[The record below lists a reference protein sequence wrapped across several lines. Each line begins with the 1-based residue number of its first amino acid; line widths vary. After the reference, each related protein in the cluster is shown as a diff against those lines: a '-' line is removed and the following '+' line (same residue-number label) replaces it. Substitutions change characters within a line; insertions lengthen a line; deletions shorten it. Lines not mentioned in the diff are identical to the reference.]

1 MQAVATQAAE
11 LAALSRST
19 QPAAAAASAY
29 AGYQI
34 IRRNGAVVVFEPN
47 KIAVALMKAFLAVHG
62 TQGAA
67 SASVRETVDTL
78 TEAVVRALL
87 RSRPGGGTFHI
98 EDIQDSVELGLMRG
112 GHHEV
117 ARAYVLYR
125 ERRTQER
132 ARQGVAPVARAAE
145 IHVVDNGQRMPL
157 DMAAMQ
163 ALVESAC
170 TGLGADVKAEPILA
184 ETRRNLYDGVPIDEV
199 YKASILAA
207 RTLIE
212 KDPAY
217 SRATARLLLHTI
229 RREILGGEVTQ
240 AQMGERY
247 AEYFPQF
254 IKKGVQAEL
263 LDEKLMQY
271 DLARLGA
278 ALLPE
283 RDLQFDYLGLQTLYD
298 RYFLHIDEQR
308 IEMPQAFF
316 MRVAMGLALNE
327 IDREAR
333 AIEFYGVLSSFDFMS
348 STPTLFNAGT
358 RRSQLS
364 SCYLTTVADDLD
376 GIYEA
381 LKENALLSKFAGGLG
396 NDWTNV
402 RALGSYIKGT
412 NGKSQ
417 GVVPFLKVVN
427 DTAVAVNQCFAPDT
441 GVYTAD
447 GVKPIREL
455 KAGDLVLGKSGKY
468 REVQRRFAYNQDGP
482 MVSVKVK
489 HSIDP
494 MLVTSGHPFYA
505 IRNVP
510 MEQANQR
517 TLEWLA
523 KGKVRAEWVE
533 AAQLQAG
540 DYVAQVIPTEVVH
553 QPGLTQDDARLYGI
567 LLGDGHLSKDGM
579 QWGVSGNPAKDEHL
593 DFVRSYLDGQGIHYW
608 QTGRGESYA
617 QVHWAFGRGVVRDG
631 TTGRIAGAGAPT
643 MPFAFDD
650 IYDAEGRKRIA
661 RRFSHLPRAHT
672 LSMVRG
678 LLETDGGVSR
688 GKEIYFTNT
697 SKPLVEGLRYQL
709 LRLGVPTAGQYRE
722 REQAHDALRSDGSTT
737 RFEGLTK
744 AFDLRIPA
752 VPEVAAL
759 VGCKPIVKKNWLEL
773 EGKVFSRVK
782 KVEAITPKPFV
793 YDLKVDTDESYMTT
807 SGLAHNGGKRK
818 GAVCAYLESWHLD
831 IEEFLELRKNT
842 GDDRRRTHDMNT
854 ANWVP
859 DLFMRRVMEG
869 GDWTLFSPSTCPD
882 LHDKFGKAF
891 EEAYVAYEAKVDR
904 GEIKLYKR
912 MPAKDLW
919 RKMLSMLF
927 ETGHPWIT
935 FKDACNVRSPQ
946 QHVGVVHSSNLCTEI
961 TLNTGDTEIA
971 VCNLGSVNLAQHLM
985 DAPDGTK
992 QLDQAKLKKTVA
1004 TAMRMLDNVID
1015 INYYAVKKARDSNLR
1030 HRPVGLGIMGFQDSL
1045 YQLRMPYASA
1055 EAVEFADRSM
1065 EAVCY
1070 HAYWASTEL
1079 AAERGRYSSYRGS
1092 LWDRGVLPLDSL
1104 DLLAEQRGGYV
1115 EVDRS
1120 VSMDWEALRARIGEH
1135 GMRNS
1140 NCVAIAPTATISNII
1155 GVDAS
1160 IEPCF
1165 GNLSVKSNLSG
1176 EFTVVNEYLVR
1187 DLKRLGLWDD
1197 VMVMDL
1203 KHFDGSLRR
1212 IDRVP
1217 EELKRLY
1224 ATAFEVE
1231 TQWLVEA
1238 AARRQKWID
1247 QAQSLNIYIA
1257 GASGKKLDETY
1268 KLAWLRGLKTTY
1280 YLRTVGATHAEKSTV
1295 HSGAMNAVSAQ
1306 SGSSVAASSMHEAPS
1321 TDIKFCSIDE
1331 PDCEACQ

>member
-1 MQAVATQAAE
+1 MQAVAPSTTDAAVSARPSTAPT
-11 LAALSRST
+11 AAGSL
-19 QPAAAAASAY
+19 PSAY
-29 AGYQI
+29 QGYQT
-34 IRRNGAVVVFEPN
+34 IRRNGAVVAFEPN

-67 SASVRETVDTL
+67 SASVRETVDAL
-78 TEAVVRALL
+78 TETVVRALL

-98 EDIQDSVELGLMRG
+98 EDVQDQVELGLMRG

-125 ERRTQER
+125 ERRAQER
-132 ARQGVAPVARAAE
+132 ARQATTAVAAAPAHAL
-145 IHVVDNGQRMPL
+145 HVIDGGQRVPL
-157 DMAAMQ
+157 DEARLQ
-163 ALVESAC
+163 ALVEQAC
-170 TGLGADVKAEPILA
+170 AGLGEDVRPDPILA

-199 YKASILAA
+199 YKAAILAA

-212 KDPAY
+212 QDPAY
-217 SRATARLLLHTI
+217 TRATARLLLHTI
-229 RREILGGEVTQ
+229 RREIIGGEVMQ
-240 AQMGERY
+240 AEMHERY
-247 AEYFPQF
+247 AEYFPKF
-254 IKKGVQAEL
+254 VKKGVEAEL
-263 LDEKLMQY
+263 LDDKLLQF
-271 DLARLGA
+271 DLAKLGA
-278 ALLPE
+278 ALNPD

-298 RYFLHIDEQR
+298 RYFLHIDETR

-333 AIEFYGVLSSFDFMS
+333 AIEFYNVLSTFDFMS

-427 DTAVAVNQCFAPDT
+427 DTAVAVNQ
-441 GVYTAD
+441 
-447 GVKPIREL
+447 
-455 KAGDLVLGKSGKY
+455 
-468 REVQRRFAYNQDGP
+468 
-482 MVSVKVK
+482 
-489 HSIDP
+489 
-494 MLVTSGHPFYA
+494 
-505 IRNVP
+505 
-510 MEQANQR
+510 
-517 TLEWLA
+517 
-523 KGKVRAEWVE
+523 
-533 AAQLQAG
+533 
-540 DYVAQVIPTEVVH
+540 
-553 QPGLTQDDARLYGI
+553 
-567 LLGDGHLSKDGM
+567 
-579 QWGVSGNPAKDEHL
+579 
-593 DFVRSYLDGQGIHYW
+593 
-608 QTGRGESYA
+608 
-617 QVHWAFGRGVVRDG
+617 
-631 TTGRIAGAGAPT
+631 
-643 MPFAFDD
+643 
-650 IYDAEGRKRIA
+650 
-661 RRFSHLPRAHT
+661 
-672 LSMVRG
+672 
-678 LLETDGGVSR
+678 
-688 GKEIYFTNT
+688 
-697 SKPLVEGLRYQL
+697 
-709 LRLGVPTAGQYRE
+709 
-722 REQAHDALRSDGSTT
+722 
-737 RFEGLTK
+737 
-744 AFDLRIPA
+744 
-752 VPEVAAL
+752 
-759 VGCKPIVKKNWLEL
+759 
-773 EGKVFSRVK
+773 
-782 KVEAITPKPFV
+782 
-793 YDLKVDTDESYMTT
+793 
-807 SGLAHNGGKRK
+807 GGKRK
-818 GAVCAYLESWHLD
+818 GAVCAYLETWHLD

-854 ANWVP
+854 ANWIP

-882 LHDKFGKAF
+882 LHDKIGAEFEKA
-891 EEAYVAYEAKVDR
+891 YTAYEAKVDR
-904 GEIKLYKR
+904 GEIKLFKR

-961 TLNTGDTEIA
+961 TLNTGPDEIA
-971 VCNLGSVNLAQHLM
+971 VCNLGSVNLAQHLK
-985 DAPDGTK
+985 DG
-992 QLDQAKLKKTVA
+992 QIDHAKLKKTVS

-1030 HRPVGLGIMGFQDSL
+1030 HRPVGLGVMGFQDAL
-1045 YQLRMPYASA
+1045 YQLRTPYASEA
-1055 EAVEFADRSM
+1055 AVEFADRSM
-1065 EAVCY
+1065 EALCY
-1070 HAYWASTEL
+1070 YAYWASTEL

-1092 LWDRGVLPLDSL
+1092 LWDKGILPLDSL

-1120 VSMDWEALRARIGEH
+1120 TSMDWSALRQRISVH

-1187 DLKRLGLWDD
+1187 DLKKLGLWDS

-1203 KHFDGSLRR
+1203 KHYDGSLRR

-1217 EELKRLY
+1217 EELKALY

-1257 GASGKKLDETY
+1257 GASGKKLDDTY
-1268 KLAWLRGLKTTY
+1268 KLAWIRGLKTTY
-1280 YLRTVGATHAEKSTV
+1280 YLRTVGATHAEKSTISAGQLNSV
-1295 HSGAMNAVSAQ
+1295 PSGGGLGGGLGGGAVGGMSALDA
-1306 SGSSVAASSMHEAPS
+1306 VAAQAQAMLAAQPA
-1321 TDIKFCSIDE
+1321 TDIKFCGVDD
-1331 PDCEACQ
+1331 PTCEACQ